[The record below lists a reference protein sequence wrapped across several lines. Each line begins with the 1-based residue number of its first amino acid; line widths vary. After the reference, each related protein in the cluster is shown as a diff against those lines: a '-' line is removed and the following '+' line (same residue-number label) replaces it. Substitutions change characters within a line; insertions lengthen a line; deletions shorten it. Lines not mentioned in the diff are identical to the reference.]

1 MKSLKSLLFLFLLFS
16 LISCGE
22 EDNITNPDGSGNSGT
37 TFIVIQNIGDESTK
51 EYAISKMSFSGETA
65 KLETLISLQ
74 MSAYPYDFIKDVRI
88 DGDKLYIYSL
98 LPDYKSKLVAFDINT
113 KQIDTLPWA
122 KTNNDK
128 TWSAFSRSFDAK
140 NSYVHYIMTETSTH
154 YNDWP
159 GSYLCR
165 YNITTGDFIQMANPI
180 DFTVSQPEKGWDTET
195 GSWSSVHA
203 TGDGTGCVGSI
214 MAWGVDGG
222 SNHYDYNF
230 LYRYNPDNTSDKL
243 TRIGTE
249 TMKVYGAT
257 NGAKY
262 LYQYNQLMN
271 TETDTYFELSTISSI
286 GADYTGFHNENGV
299 LRLSNYYGKNI
310 YIYYQDLENDVETL
324 VVETKP
330 EIQFAQM
337 DKSGSFIWFG
347 LEGKEEN
354 ILCKTQDLSEG
365 SVVDTVARYPKS
377 VYGAI
382 LK

>member
-1 MKSLKSLLFLFLLFS
+1 MKSLKSLLFLFLMFS
-16 LISCGE
+16 LVSCEE
-22 EDNITNPDGSGNSGT
+22 EDSITNPDGSGSSGT
-37 TFIVIQNIGDESTK
+37 TFIVIQNIGNESAK

-65 KLETLISLQ
+65 KLETLISLK

-113 KQIDTLPWA
+113 KQVDTLPWA
-122 KTNNDK
+122 KTNNDN
-128 TWSAFSRSFDAK
+128 TWSAYSRSFDVK

-165 YNITTGDFIQMANPI
+165 YNISTGDFTQMSNPI
-180 DFTVSQPEKGWDTET
+180 DFTLAQPEKGWDTET
-195 GSWSSVHA
+195 GNWSSVHA
-203 TGDGTGCVGSI
+203 TGDGKGCVGSI

-230 LYRYNPDNTSDKL
+230 LYRYNPDNTSDRL
-243 TRIGTE
+243 TRIGSE

-286 GADYTGFHNENGV
+286 GADYTGYHNTNGV

-324 VVETKP
+324 VVETNP

-347 LEGKEEN
+347 IEGNEEN

-365 SVVDTVARYPKS
+365 SVVDTVAKYPKS
-377 VYGAI
+377 VYAAI